1 MQYLLDTHT
10 IIWFCENDKM
20 LSRKAANEIVDM
32 NNTCF
37 LSIASLWE
45 IAIKFKIGKLQL
57 TIPFEEI
64 YDFLS
69 KNNIRILPLEFP
81 HLQRLLNLDFIHR
94 YPFDRV
100 IIAQA
105 IANDLTILTID
116 KDIMQY
122 PVKCLW

>member
-20 LSRKAANEIVDM
+20 LSKKVASEIVHM
-32 NNTCF
+32 NNVCF
-37 LSIASLWE
+37 LSVASLWE

-64 YDFLS
+64 YNFLS
-69 KNNIRILPLEFP
+69 KNNIRISPLEFH

-94 YPFDRV
+94 DPFDRV

-105 IANDLTILTID
+105 IAEDLIILTID
-116 KDIMQY
+116 KDIIKY